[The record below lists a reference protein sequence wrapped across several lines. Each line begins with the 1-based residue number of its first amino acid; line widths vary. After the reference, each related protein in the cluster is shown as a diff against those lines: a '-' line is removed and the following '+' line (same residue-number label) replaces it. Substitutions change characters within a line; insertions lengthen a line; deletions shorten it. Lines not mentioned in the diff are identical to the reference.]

1 MYYSLVISKLQDIYL
16 SLTNTAILS
25 EVSPQTEPMS
35 RNANGTGVY
44 LCLKKLLTL
53 FRNFV
58 ADSMQDTAPF
68 LENSL

>member
-35 RNANGTGVY
+35 RNANGTRG
-44 LCLKKLLTL
+44 LSMLKEAL
-53 FRNFV
+53 NFI
-58 ADSMQDTAPF
+58 
-68 LENSL
+68 